1 MVISY
6 GIKQHTTLLTG
17 KRMWQPDVIA
27 NGNITA
33 HEEVSIRQ
41 ANGTST
47 VEQTIIPAMMINA
60 MVSATQNRLK
70 IFGTSLKK
78 LERSTSFFVAA
89 QVMLYENICARI
101 A

>member
-1 MVISY
+1 
-6 GIKQHTTLLTG
+6 
-17 KRMWQPDVIA
+17 MWHPHAIA
-27 NGNITA
+27 SGNITA

-89 QVMLYENICARI
+89 QVMLHENICARI